1 MPDLLPRR
9 LASGRRHVLPPAVA
23 GLLLLSLAA
32 CSSAPASNSGP
43 PATASR
49 AAAIT
54 VRITGAGS
62 TFDAPFFGLAFRH
75 YQQQHPGVA
84 ISYAAVGSSAGI
96 SRFTAGQADFG
107 ASDVPAS
114 AADLAGARGG
124 PAVQVP
130 VDLGAVVAA
139 YNLGQPG
146 AARLKLTGA
155 VLGRIFLGQI
165 TRWDDP
171 AITALNPGVHLGSWP
186 ITVVHRADGSGTT
199 YIFSNYLSTV
209 SAAWAARVGTGRSL
223 RWPAGLGEDGNGGVA
238 NTLAHTPFSIGYIER
253 SYTGRLITYAAI
265 RNEARNYVTPTAGS
279 IAADAAGRA
288 DISPASFSIVN
299 QPAPSAYPISGYSW
313 ILLSLRQPT
322 QAAGKAL
329 TGLIS
334 WLTGPGQAYAASL
347 GYVSLPA
354 AIQQYARAALARVTG
369 PSGTPLTG

>member
-9 LASGRRHVLPPAVA
+9 LTSGRRRVLPPAVA

-32 CSSAPASNSGP
+32 CSSAPASNSRD
-43 PATASR
+43 T
-49 AAAIT
+49 AAAAVT

-62 TFDAPFFGLAFRH
+62 TFDAPFFSLAFRH

-96 SRFTAGQADFG
+96 SRFTAGLADFG

-124 PAVQVP
+124 ARGGPAVQVP
-130 VDLGAVVAA
+130 VGLGAVVVA

-146 AARLKLTGA
+146 APRLKLTGA

-223 RWPAGLGEDGNGGVA
+223 RWPIGLGEDGNGGVA

-253 SYTGRLITYAAI
+253 SYTGLLITYAAI
-265 RNEARNYVTPTAGS
+265 RNQAGNYVTPTAGS

-313 ILLSLRQPT
+313 ILLSLHQPT

-329 TGLIS
+329 TGLMS

-354 AIQQYARAALARVTG
+354 PIRQYARAALARVTG
-369 PSGTPLTG
+369 PSGAPLTG